1 MLVVQNY
8 KTADEILAAMDTGG
22 SFWDVFSKANDG
34 VLTFGELGHAARLS
48 RSNIA
53 HFLQHILWDLP
64 QDDIERIRKAVP
76 QKLMETIHHKSS
88 ASKEPWNTNAEPN
101 YDVQFVTTEGCLKQH
116 QDSTF
121 EEIPVFGADDLSQPL
136 QVKVPDPLEDRLSKL
151 KLFSKPVGKAFWL
164 YQLLQDELSPTP
176 DEEAPL
182 VLSTK
187 KQPMISFSRPVRLT
201 VCWSGLH
208 YPARDA
214 FADRRPQRSDRQHF
228 HTFRDE
234 YNKGFDYLAR
244 PDEHGNFNDHEIAEK
259 IEYMHLRV
267 LYCTPLDEA
276 EASQML
282 SAANQNDQDISSD
295 LLRHSLTHRV
305 K

>member
-8 KTADEILAAMDTGG
+8 KTADEILASIDTGG
-22 SFWDVFSKANDG
+22 AFWDVLSVANDG
-34 VLTFGELGHAARLS
+34 VLTSGELGHAAGLS
-48 RSNIA
+48 PSNIA
-53 HFLQHILWDLP
+53 HFLQHILWDFP
-64 QDDIERIRKAVP
+64 QDDIERMRKAVP
-76 QKLMETIHHKSS
+76 HVLMKTIHHKSS
-88 ASKEPWNTNAEPN
+88 APKEPWRTNAEPN
-101 YDVQFVTTEGCLKQH
+101 HGVQFVTTEGCLKQH
-116 QDSTF
+116 QDSTL

-136 QVKVPDPLEDRLSKL
+136 QVQVPDPLEGPLSTL

-164 YQLLQDELSPTP
+164 YHLLQDELALTP

-187 KQPMISFSRPVRLT
+187 KQAMISFSRPVRLT
-201 VCWSGLH
+201 VWWGGLR
-208 YPARDA
+208 YPARNA
-214 FADRRPQRSDRQHF
+214 YADRSPR
-228 HTFRDE
+228 RDE

-244 PDEHGNFNDHEIAEK
+244 PDEHGNFNDHMIAEK

-267 LYCTPLDEA
+267 LYCTPLDEE

-282 SAANQNDQDISSD
+282 STANDTDQDISSD